1 MESPTEFDL
10 AALAQQS
17 KIGPQTPISV
27 LLVDDDA
34 VNLMV
39 ARLQLKKTWPAA
51 EITSASSAREAI
63 GLLAEHSYDVALLDM
78 IMPEISGLELAQ
90 WIRRHTRP
98 EVAQMPVLGLTASTH
113 PDDWERCRAAGM
125 DGVMVKPMD
134 PVETTRTI
142 RRHVRRGRKAKP

>member
-1 MESPTEFDL
+1 MKRSSTASRCWL
-10 AALAQQS
+10 
-17 KIGPQTPISV
+17 
-27 LLVDDDA
+27 
-34 VNLMV
+34 N
-39 ARLQLKKTWPAA
+39 
-51 EITSASSAREAI
+51 SSAREAI

-90 WIRRHTRP
+90 WIRRHTRA

>member
-1 MESPTEFDL
+1 
-10 AALAQQS
+10 
-17 KIGPQTPISV
+17 
-27 LLVDDDA
+27 LLVDDDP

-51 EITSASSAREAI
+51 EITSADSAREAI
-63 GLLAEHSYDVALLDM
+63 ALLGDGAYDVALLDM

-90 WIRRHTRP
+90 WIRRQSRAD
-98 EVAQMPVLGLTASTH
+98 VSQMPLLGLTASTH
-113 PDDWERCRAAGM
+113 PDDWERCLQAGM

-142 RRHVRRGRKAKP
+142 RRHVRRGRRDRS